1 MNTKKYRYQ
10 ATAAA
15 LAVGMF
21 TTSCGTMSDGTLT
34 QIQTTLIATTGGVVT
49 GVVTQAA
56 TGGDKLTGAL
66 IGAAIGALAGVVWG
80 ASIVKEKKAYATA
93 EEYVNAN
100 NQQLKRRIEETRAY
114 NEQLKEQVTQLKNE
128 NKRLS
133 KEDKANL
140 KATVN
145 KGLEEINK
153 DIDKAKS
160 ARSDAKGEDLAKLN
174 ANIATLQEEKKT
186 LESELAKL

>member
-21 TTSCGTMSDGTLT
+21 TTSCGTMSDETWT
-34 QIQTTLIATTGGVVT
+34 QIQTTLIGAAGGA
-49 GVVTQAA
+49 GVGVLTQVA
-56 TGGDKLTGAL
+56 TGGDIKTGAL

-114 NEQLKEQVTQLKNE
+114 NAKLKTQVDELKKE

-133 KEDKANL
+133 NEDKAKV
-140 KATVN
+140 KATVD
-145 KGLEEINK
+145 KGVKAIND
-153 DIDKAKS
+153 DIATAKS
-160 ARSDAKGEDLAKLN
+160 ARADAKGEDLAMLN
-174 ANIATLQEEKKT
+174 TNIATLQKEKAAM
-186 LESELAKL
+186 EADLARL